1 MFEDLYSPSNDF
13 RIHIEPV
20 LSEDNEWIGEV
31 KLSIGYSE
39 DNILDKDD
47 FEALLTLTHIICS
60 SVPFFSEH
68 PDIMELS
75 KSYMDKEQATEKY
88 ETSINSIMNKR
99 FDKDNVVRG
108 NFTKDS
114 NVVHMNFKNR
124 ED

>member
-1 MFEDLYSPSNDF
+1 
-13 RIHIEPV
+13 
-20 LSEDNEWIGEV
+20 
-31 KLSIGYSE
+31 
-39 DNILDKDD
+39 
-47 FEALLTLTHIICS
+47 
-60 SVPFFSEH
+60 
-68 PDIMELS
+68 MELS

-114 NVVHMNFKNR
+114 NVIHMNFKDR